1 MAGGKVTFGRD
12 LRNMLG
18 AHFEE
23 YTSPT
28 TYHTDREIDIYQGTL
43 SIFVYCDVVEPRIVG
58 DIMTPLLVTIPIEGS
73 GSQIIFTSDLKKYI
87 ITLY

>member
-12 LRNMLG
+12 LGNMLG

-28 TYHTDREIDIYQGTL
+28 TYHTDREIDIFQE
-43 SIFVYCDVVEPRIVG
+43 SIP
-58 DIMTPLLVTIPIEGS
+58 S
-73 GSQIIFTSDLKKYI
+73 
-87 ITLY
+87 LYTAM